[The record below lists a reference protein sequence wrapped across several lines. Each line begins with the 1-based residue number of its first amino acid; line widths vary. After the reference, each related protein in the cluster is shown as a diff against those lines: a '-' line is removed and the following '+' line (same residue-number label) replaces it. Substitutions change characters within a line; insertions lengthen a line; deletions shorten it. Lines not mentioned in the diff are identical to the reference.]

1 MRRGEVVNQSA
12 SAGAMGVGRQ
22 VMSACDGWQLMS
34 CERMRRKADAKRQ
47 HISVLR
53 RLVCDGVCVVRL
65 RCIATVKCVTTLS
78 LRPFSLSPASTASAE
93 ACGRVPF

>member
-1 MRRGEVVNQSA
+1 MCKYIKETDRVRSVIGSKRWGGGVRRGEVVNQSA

-53 RLVCDGVCVVRL
+53 RLVCVMGCAL
-65 RCIATVKCVTTLS
+65 
-78 LRPFSLSPASTASAE
+78 
-93 ACGRVPF
+93 